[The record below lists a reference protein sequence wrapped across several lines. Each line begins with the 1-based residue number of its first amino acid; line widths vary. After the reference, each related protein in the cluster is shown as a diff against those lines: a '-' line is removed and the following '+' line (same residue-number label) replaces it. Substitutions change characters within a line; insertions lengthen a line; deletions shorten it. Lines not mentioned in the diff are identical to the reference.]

1 MTNIRHIVYDIGKV
15 LIRYDPE
22 RAYLDLITDAETR
35 AWFLDNVCTNGWNL
49 EQDRGRSWVDAEA
62 ELIEQHPRWEAEIR
76 AFRNNW
82 HLMVH
87 DRIAESVAL
96 FEALIDAGHD
106 VTLLTNFASDTFRQA
121 QDIFP
126 FLKRGRGVT
135 VSGDVRLIKPDRAIY
150 DLHAKT
156 FDLHPAATIFIDD
169 SLPNVHAAHAAGWHS
184 EQFTDT
190 QTWRGALARHGI
202 ELT

>member
-1 MTNIRHIVYDIGKV
+1 MTKIRHIVYDIGKV

-22 RAYLDLITDAETR
+22 RAYFDLIPDAQER
-35 AWFLDNVCTNGWNL
+35 RWFLDNVCTHDWNL
-49 EQDRGRSWVDAEA
+49 EQDRGRSWEEA
-62 ELIEQHPRWEAEIR
+62 EELLIPRHPKWESEIH

-87 DRIAESVAL
+87 DRISDSVQL

-121 QDIFP
+121 QEMFP

-135 VSGDVRLIKPDRAIY
+135 VSGDVKLIKPDQAIY

-156 FDLHPAATIFIDD
+156 LELDPAATLFIDD
-169 SLPNVHAAHAAGWHS
+169 SLPNVHGARAAGWKS
-184 EQFTDT
+184 EQFVDT
-190 QTWRGALARHGI
+190 QGWKDALIRHGI
-202 ELT
+202 DLN